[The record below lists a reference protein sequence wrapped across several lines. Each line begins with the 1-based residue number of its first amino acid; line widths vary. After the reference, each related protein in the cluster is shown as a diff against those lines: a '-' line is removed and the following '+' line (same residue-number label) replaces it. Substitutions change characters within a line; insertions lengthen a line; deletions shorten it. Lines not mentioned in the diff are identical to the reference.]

1 MKIIGLTGGIA
12 SGKST
17 VSRILSRMGAEI
29 IDADMIAREVV
40 EPGRKCF
47 EMIVEEFGKGVLKG
61 DGTLDRKKLGS
72 IVFSD
77 SLKLKRINEITHPEI
92 RRIIAERLKD
102 IEENGEHDVAVI
114 DAAVLIESGMDDM
127 ADEVWLVYTDPDTQ
141 LERLKNRDG
150 LSEQEAMSRIAS
162 QMPVSEKKKFCD
174 RIIDNS
180 GTVEHT
186 KEQVERLWHEAV
198 LNGQ

>member
-1 MKIIGLTGGIA
+1 MRVIGLTGGIA

-17 VSRILSRMGAEI
+17 VSRILGTLGAEI
-29 IDADMIAREVV
+29 IDADRIAREVV
-40 EPGRKCF
+40 EPGQKCLD
-47 EMIVEEFGKGVLKG
+47 MIVEEFGKGVLKS
-61 DGTLDRKKLGS
+61 DGTLDRKKLGA
-72 IVFSD
+72 IVFGD

-92 RRIIAERLKD
+92 RRVIAGKLKD
-102 IEENGEHDVAVI
+102 IEEKGKYDVAVI

-127 ADEVWLVYTDPDTQ
+127 ADEVWLVYTDHDTQ

-150 LSEQEAMSRIAS
+150 LGAKEAESRIAS
-162 QMPVSEKKKFCD
+162 QMPVSEKIRFSD

-186 KEQVERLWHEAV
+186 KEQVEKLWHDAV
-198 LNGQ
+198 LNGK